1 MKQYVLAAV
10 LVVVISS
17 LFIGY
22 RFFSVQTESQS
33 TVLAEKPADKPASG
47 FFFDGVPVE
56 QAEQSGESAE
66 PPAWPE
72 NDTLQ
77 EPEMSA
83 DLRAESMRQAFLEG
97 DDRTPPLATREPEQ
111 QRELPTAEE
120 LADPALYQQ
129 YEARQQMNVRESF
142 ARAARNR
149 ISELEQQLQQAEQ
162 MGADAGQLREGREKL
177 ERLQQQYDQTVV
189 ETPALAESLDSE
201 TVEQTEM
208 EGFVRQQPGEENED
222 TGK

>member
-1 MKQYVLAAV
+1 MKQYVLAAA
-10 LVVVISS
+10 VVAAITM

-22 RFFSVQTESQS
+22 RFISGPAQTQNTASVE
-33 TVLAEKPADKPASG
+33 VPAEKPASG
-47 FFFDGVPVE
+47 FFFDGVPVA
-56 QAEQSGESAE
+56 QSDQSAEPSE

-72 NDTLQ
+72 RQ
-77 EPEMSA
+77 GSPQAPAMSA

-97 DDRTPPLATREPEQ
+97 DERTPPLAGRDPEQ

-149 ISELEQQLQQAEQ
+149 ISELEQQLRQAEQ

-177 ERLQQQYDQTVV
+177 ERLQQQYDQTVA
-189 ETPALAESLDSE
+189 ETPQLAEALDSE

-208 EGFVRQQPGEENED
+208 EGFVRQQPDED
-222 TGK
+222 TGE

>member
-1 MKQYVLAAV
+1 MKQYVLAAA
-10 LVVVISS
+10 LVALITM

-22 RFFSVQTESQS
+22 RFFSGPEETRS
-33 TVLAEKPADKPASG
+33 TASVEVPVEKPASG
-47 FFFDGVPVE
+47 FFFNGVPVA
-56 QAEQSGESAE
+56 QSDQSGEQSE
-66 PPAWPE
+66 PPVWPE
-72 NDTLQ
+72 QQDTSQ
-77 EPEMSA
+77 APAMSA

-97 DDRTPPLATREPEQ
+97 DDRTPPLTSREPEQ

-149 ISELEQQLQQAEQ
+149 ISELQQQLQQAEQ

-177 ERLQQQYDQTVV
+177 ERLQQQYDQTVA

-201 TVEQTEM
+201 TVERSEM
-208 EGFVRQQPGEENED
+208 EGFVRQQPEEETGE
-222 TGK
+222 

>member
-1 MKQYVLAAV
+1 VKQVVLAAA
-10 LVVVISS
+10 LVALITM

-22 RFFSVQTESQS
+22 RFFSGPEETRS
-33 TVLAEKPADKPASG
+33 TASVEVPAEKPASG
-47 FFFDGVPVE
+47 FFFDGVPVA
-56 QAEQSGESAE
+56 QSDQSGEQSE
-66 PPAWPE
+66 PAAWTEQQEAP
-72 NDTLQ
+72 Q
-77 EPEMSA
+77 EPAMGA

-97 DDRTPPLATREPEQ
+97 DDRTPPLASREPEQ

-177 ERLQQQYDQTVV
+177 ERLQQQYDQTVA
-189 ETPALAESLDSE
+189 ETPELAESLDGE
-201 TVEQTEM
+201 TAEQTEV
-208 EGFVRQQPGEENED
+208 EGFIRQQPGEEN
-222 TGK
+222 GQ

>member
-1 MKQYVLAAV
+1 MKHYILAAA
-10 LVVVISS
+10 LVAAITM

-22 RFFSVQTESQS
+22 RLFSSPTGPMNTVSVDVPTE
-33 TVLAEKPADKPASG
+33 KPASG

-56 QAEQSGESAE
+56 QSDKPGGQSE

-72 NDTLQ
+72 QEDYPQ
-77 EPEMSA
+77 EPPMTA

-97 DDRTPPLATREPEQ
+97 DDRTPPLARREPER

-120 LADPALYQQ
+120 LADPELYQQ
-129 YEARQQMNVRESF
+129 YEARQQINVRESF

-162 MGADAGQLREGREKL
+162 MGGDAGQLREGREKL
-177 ERLQQQYDQTVV
+177 ERLQQQYDQTVAGMP
-189 ETPALAESLDSE
+189 ELAESLDSE
-201 TVEQTEM
+201 TPEETQV
-208 EGFVRQQPGEENED
+208 EGFVRQQSGEESGE
-222 TGK
+222 

>member
-1 MKQYVLAAV
+1 MKQYLLAAA
-10 LVVVISS
+10 VVAAIAA

-22 RFFSVQTESQS
+22 RFLSAPAEPQGMASVEMPVNKS
-33 TVLAEKPADKPASG
+33 VSG
-47 FFFDGVPVE
+47 FFLDGVPVE
-56 QAEQSGESAE
+56 QSDQSGEQSE

-72 NDTLQ
+72 QQGYPQ
-77 EPEMSA
+77 ESMMSA

-97 DDRTPPLATREPEQ
+97 DDRTPPLARPEPEQ

-120 LADPALYQQ
+120 LADPQLYQQ

-149 ISELEQQLQQAEQ
+149 IGELQQQLQQAEQ

-177 ERLQQQYDQTVV
+177 ERLQQQYDQTVA
-189 ETPALAESLDSE
+189 EMPELAESLDSE
-201 TVEQTEM
+201 TPQQAEQ
-208 EGFVRQQPGEENED
+208 EGFIRQQPDEEIGD
-222 TGK
+222 

>member
-1 MKQYVLAAV
+1 MKQYVLATI
-10 LVVVISS
+10 LVVVISL

-22 RFFSVQTESQS
+22 RFFSVQTESRP
-33 TVLAEKPADKPASG
+33 TVLAEKPAEKPVSG

-56 QAEQSGESAE
+56 QAEQSGESAQ

-72 NDTLQ
+72 QDDTLQ

-177 ERLQQQYDQTVV
+177 ERLQQQYDQTVAELPDLV
-189 ETPALAESLDSE
+189 ESLDTE
-201 TVEQTEM
+201 AVERTEA
-208 EGFVRQQPGEENED
+208 EGFVRQQPDEENGE
-222 TGK
+222 

>member
-1 MKQYVLAAV
+1 MKQYLLAAA
-10 LVVVISS
+10 VVVAITA

-22 RFFSVQTESQS
+22 RFLSAPAEPPSTASVEM
-33 TVLAEKPADKPASG
+33 PADKSASG
-47 FFFDGVPVE
+47 FLFDGVPVE
-56 QAEQSGESAE
+56 QSDQSGEQPE

-72 NDTLQ
+72 QQDYPR
-77 EPEMSA
+77 ESIMSA

-97 DDRTPPLATREPEQ
+97 DDRTPPLARPEPEQ

-120 LADPALYQQ
+120 LADPQLYQQ

-149 ISELEQQLQQAEQ
+149 IGELEQQLQQAEQ

-177 ERLQQQYDQTVV
+177 ERLQQQYEQTVA
-189 ETPALAESLDSE
+189 EMPELAESLDSE
-201 TVEQTEM
+201 TPEQAEQ
-208 EGFVRQQPGEENED
+208 EGFVRQQPDEEIGD
-222 TGK
+222 

>member
-1 MKQYVLAAV
+1 MKQYVLVAV
-10 LVVVISS
+10 LVAVITI
-17 LFIGY
+17 LLIGY
-22 RFFSVQTESQS
+22 RLLSAPAETPSTASVE
-33 TVLAEKPADKPASG
+33 VPAENPASG
-47 FFFDGVPVE
+47 FFFDGVPVA
-56 QAEQSGESAE
+56 QSDQPGEQSE

-72 NDTLQ
+72 QQDAPQ
-77 EPEMSA
+77 EPVMSA

-97 DDRTPPLATREPEQ
+97 DDRTPPLATRDPEQ

-177 ERLQQQYDQTVV
+177 ERLQQQYDQTVA
-189 ETPALAESLDSE
+189 ELPELAESLDSE
-201 TVEQTEM
+201 AVEQTEM
-208 EGFVRQQPGEENED
+208 DGFVRPPADAETGE
-222 TGK
+222 

>member
-1 MKQYVLAAV
+1 VKQYVIAAV
-10 LVVVISS
+10 LVVTITM

-22 RFFSVQTESQS
+22 RLFGDPAEPLSTASVE
-33 TVLAEKPADKPASG
+33 LPAEKPASG

-56 QAEQSGESAE
+56 QSDQSAEYSE

-72 NDTLQ
+72 Q
-77 EPEMSA
+77 EGDPPEPVMSA

-97 DDRTPPLATREPEQ
+97 DERTPPLASRDPEQ

-129 YEARQQMNVRESF
+129 YEARQQMNVRQSF

-162 MGADAGQLREGREKL
+162 MGGDPDQLREGREKL
-177 ERLQQQYDQTVV
+177 ERLQQQYDQTVA
-189 ETPALAESLDSE
+189 EMPELAESLDSE
-201 TVEQTEM
+201 TPEQTE
-208 EGFVRQQPGEENED
+208 EQGFVRQQPDDETGE
-222 TGK
+222 